1 MLCEQD
7 LCCVACL
14 LPLVMLSIVTHS
26 AVCAVLTCLH
36 VLLLSAAADNW
47 RGLEHQSA
55 HFCNCCDGEVWQP
68 VSHCLQAPVCKPLSA
83 SPCLQALV
91 CKLLSASKLCWRC
104 MSGLLS
110 LLAGIDMLVCDSMC
124 NAFGW

>member
-1 MLCEQD
+1 MLCEQE
-7 LCCVACL
+7 
-14 LPLVMLSIVTHS
+14 PLVMLSIVTHS

-83 SPCLQALV
+83 SPCLQAL
-91 CKLLSASKLCWRC
+91 SASSCLQASFAGDACLAC
-104 MSGLLS
+104 S
-110 LLAGIDMLVCDSMC
+110 L
-124 NAFGW
+124 F